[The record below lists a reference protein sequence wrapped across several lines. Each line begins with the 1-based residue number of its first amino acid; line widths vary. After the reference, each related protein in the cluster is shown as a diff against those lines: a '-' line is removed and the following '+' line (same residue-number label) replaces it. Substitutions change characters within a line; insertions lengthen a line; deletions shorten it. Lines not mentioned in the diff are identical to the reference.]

1 MKSYQQGS
9 ALIFSLIILLVM
21 TIIGISALGT
31 TTLEERMAA
40 NDRNQRVAFQT
51 AEAALLEGEQELSD
65 INTNNNNYF
74 GVGGMKEKFSGATVG
89 YYESGATSSAWNT
102 ASDCIA
108 TDVQGYNSNTT
119 PCYKVEEIGIILPIE
134 AQEYPYQLRPQISR
148 VTARSSDSNN
158 QTGVTVESYY
168 RLMVTN
174 PQ

>member
-1 MKSYQQGS
+1 MTSYQKGS

-40 NDRNQRVAFQT
+40 NDRNQRVAFQA
-51 AEAALLEGEQELSD
+51 AEAALTEGERDLAG
-65 INTNNNNYF
+65 INNNNNNYF

-89 YYESGATSSAWNT
+89 YYESGAMSSDWDTS
-102 ASDCIA
+102 SDCIA
-108 TDVQGYNSNTT
+108 TTVQGYNSNTT

-148 VTARSSDSNN
+148 ITARGADSND